1 MAYASRTLT
10 PVERRYSQ
18 TEREAL
24 GVYWGITRFHVYLY
38 GMEFD
43 VFTDHKPLV
52 RIFTAAHE
60 APTRI
65 QKWVLNLQFYK
76 FTVMY
81 QPGHLNDADILSRSP
96 QPSTDNNQE
105 TEDYINYIANKAV
118 PKAMTL
124 DEIETASQTDSC
136 LKKVRDCLTRNKWSK
151 QGSMKQ
157 YYLVK
162 NELSVKNSI
171 ILKGTKLVIPKC
183 LQPRILK
190 LAHESHQGVVKTK
203 QLLREKY
210 GGLELIT
217 MSKQ

>member
-1 MAYASRTLT
+1 MQKQTIVDASPYGLGAILTQKQKSGEFRPVAYASRTLT

-24 GVYWGITRFHVYLY
+24 GVYWGINRWHVYLY

-81 QPGHLNDADILSRSP
+81 QPGHLNAADILSRSP

-105 TEDYINYIANKAV
+105 TEDYAKYVANNAV
-118 PKAMTL
+118 SKAMTIE
-124 DEIETASQTDSC
+124 EIETASQTDSC
-136 LKKVRDCLTRNKWSK
+136 LKKFRDCLTRNK
-151 QGSMKQ
+151 
-157 YYLVK
+157 
-162 NELSVKNSI
+162 
-171 ILKGTKLVIPKC
+171 
-183 LQPRILK
+183 
-190 LAHESHQGVVKTK
+190 
-203 QLLREKY
+203 
-210 GGLELIT
+210 
-217 MSKQ
+217 